1 MVKQIIKLGCQIKH
15 CGVFYHI
22 INAKAVLQSCHA
34 PPIKIMLQN
43 RIIYLFVFKVPNRI
57 IYLSVFQVPNI
68 KAIIVL
74 NEELHVAPPRGE
86 SYLLD
91 PPTSSRH
98 RPVCRYRKID
108 LKYCRYIHR
117 VIILQII
124 IFSLIGRLHV
134 A

>member
-34 PPIKIMLQN
+34 PPIKIMLQ
-43 RIIYLFVFKVPNRI
+43 NRI